1 MIDRLPIL
9 QPDEARA
16 ARTLNRCHQA
26 LARRRIETMRPLQP
40 KSVAA
45 ERAVLTGLGMVYLI
59 SIVGSVVR
67 MIFRG

>member
-16 ARTLNRCHQA
+16 ARTLSRCHQA
-26 LARRRIETMRPLQP
+26 LARRRIETRRPPQP
-40 KSVAA
+40 KRIDA
-45 ERAVLTGLGMVYLI
+45 ERAVLTGLGVMYLI

-67 MIFRG
+67 TIFRG